1 MCQELAGSRRQ
12 AFRAACRRLGIAG
25 ARIWVVPV
33 ARGELAVI
41 QLEGAVGKT
50 TLADLLA
57 ADTPFEHWLGRQL
70 REMLGVDV
78 MALAAGAGER
88 VLDWHERQGDT
99 MSTETAP
106 PTVAMAQLI
115 TGGLYVSRA
124 LYVAAHLGIADLLAE
139 RPRAI
144 ADLAAAAGAQPR
156 ALYRVLRALASIG
169 IFAEDEQGRF
179 GLTPLGDTLR
189 SDVPGS
195 LRALA
200 LFNAAPWHTHA
211 WDSLLHGV
219 QTGETP
225 IVHATGQSVFEYFMS
240 HPEQFALFDQ
250 AMISFSSLEVAAIQA
265 GYDFSGIGRLVDV
278 GGGHGLL
285 LGSILQAHPS
295 MRGVLYDLPPVIE
308 GARQLLGQM
317 GVLER
322 CELVAGD
329 FFQHVPA
336 GGDAYIL
343 KNIVHD
349 FDDATAQAILGRCR
363 AAMEPGTRLL
373 IVQEALPEGNAP
385 SPGKLLDMQMLLI
398 GGCERTASEYRALLE
413 ASGFS
418 LSRIVPL
425 PAPLHVIE
433 ATPVLR

>member
-25 ARIWVVPV
+25 ARIWVVP
-33 ARGELAVI
+33 AGRGELAVI
-41 QLEGAVGKT
+41 QLDGAGGKT
-50 TLADLLA
+50 ALAELLA
-57 ADTPFEHWLGRQL
+57 ADAPFESWLGRQL
-70 REMLGVDV
+70 RELLGVDV
-78 MALAAGAGER
+78 IALAAGAGER

-99 MSTETAP
+99 MSIETAP

-115 TGGLYVSRA
+115 GNGLYVSRA

-139 RPRAI
+139 QPRAI
-144 ADLAAAAGAQPR
+144 PDLAAAAGAQPR
-156 ALYRVLRALASIG
+156 ALYRLLRALASIG
-169 IFAEDEQGRF
+169 VFAEDEQGRF

-200 LFNAAPWHTHA
+200 LFNAAPWHTHV

-225 IVHATGQSVFEYFMS
+225 IVHATGQSVFEYFMG
-240 HPEQFALFDQ
+240 HPEHFALFDQ
-250 AMISFSSLEVAAIQA
+250 AMISFSSLEVGAIMG
-265 GYDFSGIGRLVDV
+265 GYDFTGIERLVDV

-285 LGSILQAHPS
+285 LGSILQAHPA
-295 MRGVLYDLPPVIE
+295 MRGVLYDLPPVAD
-308 GARQLLGQM
+308 GARQLLGRM
-317 GVLER
+317 GVLDR
-322 CELVAGD
+322 CEVVAGD
-329 FFQHVPA
+329 FFAQVPA
-336 GGDAYIL
+336 GGDAYLL

-349 FDDATAQAILGRCR
+349 FDDERAGAILQRCR
-363 AAMEPGTRLL
+363 AAIEPGGRLL

-398 GGCERTASEYRALLE
+398 GGYERTAAEYRALLA
-413 ASGFS
+413 ASGFD